1 MQFLWKY
8 IDDLVGKG
16 LEWFIV
22 VKLLTYASASLVPLA
37 LPLAM
42 LLSSIM
48 TFGNF
53 GEQYELTAMKS
64 AGISLRRIMMPLI
77 ILTSFISIAAFYF
90 SNNILPIANLKFGT
104 LLYDITHQKPAIDI
118 KDGIFYN
125 GIDGYSIRISK
136 KEDHGNLL
144 KNLII
149 YDHTQK
155 KGNNKVITAESGR
168 MEITSNKDFLVLTLY
183 DGKTYEEKK
192 PDNNQINTLG
202 FLRTTFKEQV
212 FRIELTDFNL
222 NKTDEDL
229 FKDNYAMLNL
239 SQLNLAIKEME
250 NENLRKQNEFKVNFG
265 NNFLI
270 KRIENDSLA
279 PKQSV
284 VSNIPEIE
292 KFSSKLTKSQQHNV
306 LESAVNMA
314 RNAKSQIEAHKE
326 NRESSQKY
334 INKHLVEWHR
344 KFTLSFACIVLFFI
358 GAPFGAIIR
367 KGGLGMPLVITVIL
381 FIVFHVL
388 SITGEKFVKEGVFA
402 APLGMWLASSILLP
416 FGIYITYKASKEAN
430 IFDLSFYSEI
440 IEKIKNRKNKV

>member
-16 LEWFIV
+16 LEWFVIL
-22 VKLLTYASASLVPLA
+22 KLLTYASASLVPLA

-53 GEQYELTAMKS
+53 GEHYELTAMKS
-64 AGISLRRIMMPLI
+64 AGISLRRIMMPLV
-77 ILTSFISIAAFYF
+77 ILTGLISLSAFYF

-125 GIDGYSIRISK
+125 GIDGYSIRITK
-136 KEDHGNLL
+136 KENNGSLL
-144 KNLII
+144 KKLII

-155 KGNNKVITAESGR
+155 QGNNKVITAESGI
-168 MEITSNKDFLVLTLY
+168 MEITPNKDFLILKLF
-183 DGKTYEEKK
+183 DGRTYEEKK
-192 PDNNQINTLG
+192 SNTNNNTFS
-202 FLRTTFKEQV
+202 FLRTSFKEQV

-222 NKTDEDL
+222 NKTDEEL

-239 SQLNLAIKEME
+239 AQLNAAIAEMK
-250 NENLRKQNEFKVNFG
+250 NEQDRKLNEFK
-265 NNFLI
+265 NNFNTVFFI
-270 KRIENDSLA
+270 KRQEKDSLA
-279 PKQSV
+279 PKENFAIKSTD
-284 VSNIPEIE
+284 IE
-292 KFSSKLTKSQQHNV
+292 KVTAKLTKSQQIQV
-306 LESAVNMA
+306 LESSINMA
-314 RNAKSQIEAHKE
+314 RSAKSQIEGFKE
-326 NRESSQKY
+326 NSESNRKY

-344 KFTLSFACIVLFFI
+344 KFTLSFACMVLFFI

-367 KGGLGMPLVITVIL
+367 KGGLGMPLVVTVIL
-381 FIVFHVL
+381 FIIFHVL
-388 SITGEKFVKEGVFA
+388 SITGEKFVKEGVFS
-402 APLGMWLASSILLP
+402 APFGMWLASFILLP

-430 IFDLSFYSEI
+430 IFDLSFYTSI
-440 IEKIKNRKNKV
+440 FEKLRNRKK